1 MARTNPPPKPT
12 AGQNVELGPPLDDQ
26 RWDYAPPPAI
36 AWNQHIWPP
45 DEALCGDFLWSAM
58 LQMRVNDFRR
68 LVKGLG
74 VRQLKAGKT
83 VFVLSR
89 DLRTALFPNPT
100 PTPMNTV
107 PSE

>member
-1 MARTNPPPKPT
+1 MRR
-12 AGQNVELGPPLDDQ
+12 LPL
-26 RWDYAPPPAI
+26 
-36 AWNQHIWPP
+36 
-45 DEALCGDFLWSAM
+45 SAM

-83 VFVLSR
+83 VFVLSK

-100 PTPMNTV
+100 PV
-107 PSE
+107 PVRVKNNSPRRHGDTEKT